1 MRCHRTSNKQ
11 LCTWYSQFSSTTQLV
26 RCSTSKM
33 CFTFHN
39 LLKQPFGTSTARV
52 HVQWWVVQRTTLL
65 KLETSIYLTITPLAV
80 SSSYRHHLAW
90 LGLSF
95 PFGPKTSF
103 KKTGHTGPPFFR
115 LMSGLHSQHLQ
126 LETTG
131 DQHTAL
137 YLIMSFAILSA
148 SFAWCSYKATVA
160 PCVSDPI
167 AKTA

>member
-1 MRCHRTSNKQ
+1 MAI
-11 LCTWYSQFSSTTQLV
+11 
-26 RCSTSKM
+26 
-33 CFTFHN
+33 
-39 LLKQPFGTSTARV
+39 LK
-52 HVQWWVVQRTTLL
+52 
-65 KLETSIYLTITPLAV
+65 TITPLILLLFIW
-80 SSSYRHHLAW
+80 RGLGCPFLLA
-90 LGLSF
+90 
-95 PFGPKTSF
+95 PKLPSE
-103 KKTGHTGPPFFR
+103 TGHTRPGTPFFR